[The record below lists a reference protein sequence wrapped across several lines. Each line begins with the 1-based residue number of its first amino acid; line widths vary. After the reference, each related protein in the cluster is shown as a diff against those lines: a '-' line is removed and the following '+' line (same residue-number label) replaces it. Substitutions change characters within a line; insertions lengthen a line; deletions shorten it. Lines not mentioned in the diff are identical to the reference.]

1 MELEPHCSDRW
12 TPPLPLEYRRIM
24 KHHKEV
30 DALIAQAEAA
40 RRCVYGMDK
49 SHRSALAR
57 RAKALELKRVFPN
70 MYATPEYWNSLQPDE
85 RIRHVVRTL
94 HLKHP
99 AWIFGGVTAAALHGL
114 EHQWHLHAGSITV
127 VTASQSPNASSA
139 NVRRIFASH
148 CTPEYI
154 SEIPVTNKARTV
166 VDCGLSIDFRFALP
180 IIDSALRNGVAI
192 TDILDACSTMR
203 RDCAP
208 IFRLLHYANPA
219 SENGGESLGR
229 GTIIEGGLMVP
240 ELQQEI
246 IDPQTGTR
254 YRVDYLWRLPGG
266 RLVVGEYDGYGKYV
280 NPDMNDHK
288 GIRGAVRAEK
298 ERETALYRA
307 KVDTIVRFTYEDVMK
322 QHPMINK
329 LKAAGIPDALPT
341 MGLG

>member
-1 MELEPHCSDRW
+1 
-12 TPPLPLEYRRIM
+12 M

-30 DALIAQAEAA
+30 DALIAKAEAA
-40 RRCVYGMDK
+40 RRCAYGTTK
-49 SHRSALAR
+49 SLYSALTR

-70 MYATPEYWNSLQPDE
+70 MYAVPEYWAALQPDE
-85 RIRHVVRTL
+85 RVRHIVRTL
-94 HLKHP
+94 NLKYP
-99 AWIFGGVTAAALHGL
+99 NWVFAGVTATAIHGL
-114 EHQWHLHAGSITV
+114 EHQWHLHAGSITIA
-127 VTASQSPNASSA
+127 TPSQGAGASSS
-139 NVRRIFASH
+139 NVKRIFTSECA
-148 CTPEYI
+148 PEYI
-154 SEIPVTNKARTV
+154 NGIPVTNKARTV
-166 VDCGLSIDFRFALP
+166 VDCGLSTEFRFALP
-180 IIDSALRNGVAI
+180 IIDSALRKGV
-192 TDILDACSTMR
+192 TVKDILDICGTMR

-288 GIRGAVRAEK
+288 GLRGAVRAEK